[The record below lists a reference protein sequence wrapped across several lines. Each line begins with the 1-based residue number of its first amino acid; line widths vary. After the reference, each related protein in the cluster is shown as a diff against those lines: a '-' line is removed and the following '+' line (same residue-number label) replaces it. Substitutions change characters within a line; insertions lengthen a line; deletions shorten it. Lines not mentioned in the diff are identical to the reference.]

1 MVHPWM
7 SEWVSEWVS
16 AGLLFA
22 KANEEL
28 TYKHLGTRNDVQKL
42 QVSVCLES
50 LVMKRIM
57 NEVCTY
63 LYKSLGKLI
72 VKSWSPKG
80 MGFFN
85 HKTEKSQDSFDS
97 KDPMNGPQDLSKNHG
112 WTDFYWESQ
121 HKSIPTWT
129 LLYHTMDKFYPLSC
143 NKPPWLMILN
153 SDPLPGFVERE
164 REHNCLLNNCKLNHL
179 SVCLCFYFFLFFFG
193 VNTVVGGQFDTKYI
207 IFRKLEIFKK
217 HKIYEVK

>member
-1 MVHPWM
+1 M

-112 WTDFYWESQ
+112 WTDSLLRV
-121 HKSIPTWT
+121 PTQINPN
-129 LLYHTMDKFYPLSC
+129 LNFALSYYGQ
-143 NKPPWLMILN
+143 ILPTVLQQA
-153 SDPLPGFVERE
+153 SLIDDP
-164 REHNCLLNNCKLNHL
+164 
-179 SVCLCFYFFLFFFG
+179 
-193 VNTVVGGQFDTKYI
+193 
-207 IFRKLEIFKK
+207 
-217 HKIYEVK
+217 